1 VGRRGRNGLARLV
14 WPTTAASRG
23 QGPIAPVVSPRER
36 ESREETMAIIS
47 QGVLVLAIVW
57 TLWQLVHAQRQV
69 RSGAIVIPPFV
80 AATLVF
86 ALCIVVVMLT
96 GVSPLHLVW
105 LFPCSFLVG
114 IAVLLFPF
122 GTHLLL
128 RFLVLL
134 AGSVEGSALPQPQAG
149 RGSRVRRGRRNPG
162 VSANAPRRTKAC
174 RRRRLR

>member
-1 VGRRGRNGLARLV
+1 M
-14 WPTTAASRG
+14 T
-23 QGPIAPVVSPRER
+23 
-36 ESREETMAIIS
+36 IIS
-47 QGVLVLAIVW
+47 HGVVALAIGW
-57 TLWQLVHAQRQV
+57 TLWQLLHVRRQV
-69 RSGAIVIPPFV
+69 RSGAIVIPPLV

-96 GVSPLHLVW
+96 GVPPLHLVW
-105 LFPCSFLVG
+105 LFPVSFLVG
-114 IAVLLFPF
+114 IVVLLFPL

-134 AGSVEGSALPQPQAG
+134 AGSEEGGALPNSQAE
-149 RGSRVRRGRRNPG
+149 RDSRVRRGRRKLG